1 MSKTANESEAREMI
15 LEAYNFIETAINI
28 KEDHYAVQKWMSILL
43 DSKSAMEG
51 MKSRIQQLY
60 SIKKHMLV
68 RYLCFIY
75 LNNASYGIP
84 FFHFYFL
91 FSVFF
96 FFCFFFLS

>member
-1 MSKTANESEAREMI
+1 MI
-15 LEAYNFIETAINI
+15 LEAYNFIQTAMSI

-68 RYLCFIY
+68 
-75 LNNASYGIP
+75 
-84 FFHFYFL
+84 
-91 FSVFF
+91 
-96 FFCFFFLS
+96 